1 MSTYGKDANWILK
14 YDMDTP
20 DRAKPVLM
28 KFKNFYDALDQMD
41 YKNAQKI
48 LDDLREMIGEDAE
61 LTSMQVQLDMNS
73 L

>member
-1 MSTYGKDANWILK
+1 
-14 YDMDTP
+14 
-20 DRAKPVLM
+20 M